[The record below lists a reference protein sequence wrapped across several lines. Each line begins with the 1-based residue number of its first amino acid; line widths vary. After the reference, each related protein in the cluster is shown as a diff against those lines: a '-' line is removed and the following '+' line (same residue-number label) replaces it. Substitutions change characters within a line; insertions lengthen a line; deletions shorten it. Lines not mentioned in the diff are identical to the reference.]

1 MKLRHILLLA
11 GMIPLSV
18 LAQPGRGLAQ
28 PQRQAQ
34 PQIQRQAQ
42 PQIQRQVQPQMQRQ
56 PQPQATAIDAELQK
70 LLVAEGAIS
79 ALYVEEVDEK
89 KLVEQAII
97 GMLEELDPHSTYLT
111 AEENDKS
118 SETLIGSFEGI
129 GVQFNM
135 IEDTLFIVQPIPDG
149 PSEKVGIL
157 AGDRIVTVNDTA
169 IAGVKMSQEAIMKRL
184 RGPKGTKV
192 DLGICR
198 RGVDELIHFMVIRD
212 KIPVNTVDAGYMI
225 KPGIGYIKVS
235 SFGATTVE
243 EFETKLSELR
253 AQGATSLILDLQG
266 NGGGLLMAA
275 VGIANE
281 FLARDQMVVYTEGR
295 RSPKSGY
302 VADGR
307 GRFRD
312 GKLVVLIDE
321 YSASASEIV
330 SGAVQDWD
338 RATIV
343 GRRSFGKGLVQRP
356 IEFHDGSLIRLTV
369 AKYFTPVGRCIQKP
383 YGKDVDYGDD
393 ILERLHHGELT
404 NPDSIHFPD
413 SLKYSTMIKHRT
425 VYGGGGIMPDVFVPL
440 DTTRTNK
447 YYRNVTA
454 KNVVLQTSMQYT
466 ERNRRMLQR
475 RFKTFEEYNKGYEV
489 GPDIL
494 KMFLDKAK
502 DANVEYDEE
511 QYEECLTIFKTQLKA
526 TVARLIWGMNAYYQV
541 IQELD
546 ETIQRAVKLM
556 ETGQ

>member
-1 MKLRHILLLA
+1 MKRLDILLTA
-11 GMIPLSV
+11 V
-18 LAQPGRGLAQ
+18 LMPMMLMAQPGRLGQPQMQ
-28 PQRQAQ
+28 PQRQPQMQ
-34 PQIQRQAQ
+34 PQAQ
-42 PQIQRQVQPQMQRQ
+42 MPIQRQ
-56 PQPQATAIDAELQK
+56 PQPQATSIDAELQK

-79 ALYVEEVDEK
+79 ALYVEDVDEK
-89 KLVEQAII
+89 KIVEQAIK

-111 AEENDKS
+111 PQENDKS
-118 SETLIGSFEGI
+118 NETLMGSFEGI

-135 IEDTLFIVQPIPDG
+135 VEDTLFIVQPIPDG
-149 PSEKVGIL
+149 PSEKMGIM

-169 IAGVKMSQEAIMKRL
+169 IAGVKMSQESIMKRL

-192 DLGICR
+192 DLGINR
-198 RGVDELIHFMVIRD
+198 RGVDELLHFIVTRD
-212 KIPVNTVDAGYMI
+212 KIPVNTVDAAYI
-225 KPGIGYIKVS
+225 IRPGIGYIKVS
-235 SFGATTVE
+235 SFGATTVD
-243 EFETKLSELR
+243 EFENKLADLR
-253 AQGATSLILDLQG
+253 RQGAQSLILDLQG

-275 VGIANE
+275 VGMANE
-281 FLARDQMVVYTEGR
+281 FLGRDQMVVYTEGR

-302 VADGR
+302 MADGR

-312 GKLVVLIDE
+312 GQLVVLIDE

-369 AKYFTPVGRCIQKP
+369 AKYYTPVGRCIQKP

-413 SLKYSTMIKHRT
+413 SLKYSTMIRHRT
-425 VYGGGGIMPDVFVPL
+425 VYGGGGIMPDIFVPL
-440 DTTRTNK
+440 DTTRTNQ

-454 KNVVLQTSMQYT
+454 KNVTLNTSMQYT
-466 ERNRRMLQR
+466 ERNRRMLER
-475 RFKTFEEYNKGYEV
+475 RFKSFDEYNKGFEI
-489 GPDIL
+489 GPDVMKI
-494 KMFLDKAK
+494 FLDKAK
-502 DANVEYDEE
+502 DAKVEYDEE
-511 QYEECLTIFKTQLKA
+511 QYQQCLPIFRTQLKA
-526 TVARLIWGMNAYYQV
+526 TIARLVWGMNAYYQV
-541 IQELD
+541 IQDLD
-546 ETIQRAVKLM
+546 ETIQRAVEYM

>member
-1 MKLRHILLLA
+1 MKRFNILLA
-11 GMIPLSV
+11 V
-18 LAQPGRGLAQ
+18 LLMPAMLMAQPGRSGVQ
-28 PQRQAQ
+28 PRQVQPQ

-42 PQIQRQVQPQMQRQ
+42 PQVQRMPQ
-56 PQPQATAIDAELQK
+56 QPQATAIDAELQK

-89 KLVEQAII
+89 KLVEQAIM

-118 SETLIGSFEGI
+118 SETLVGSFEGI

-184 RGPKGTKV
+184 RGPKGTRV

-198 RGVDELIHFMVIRD
+198 RGVDDLIHFIVIRD

-243 EFETKLSELR
+243 EFETKLAELR

-281 FLARDQMVVYTEGR
+281 FLGRDQMVVYTEGR

-393 ILERLHHGELT
+393 IMERLHHGELT

-413 SLKYSTMIKHRT
+413 SLKYSTIVKHRT

-454 KNVVLQTSMQYT
+454 KNVVLQTSMQYA

-475 RFKTFEEYNKGYEV
+475 RYKTFEEYRDGFEI
-489 GPDIL
+489 GPDVL

-502 DANVEYDEE
+502 DAKVEYDET
-511 QYEECLTIFKTQLKA
+511 QYEECLGIFKTQLKA
-526 TVARLIWGMNAYYQV
+526 SIARMIWGMNAYYQV

>member
-1 MKLRHILLLA
+1 MRRIHVLMALL
-11 GMIPLSV
+11 V
-18 LAQPGRGLAQ
+18 LPVMLMAQPGRVGQPQMQQQRQPQVQ
-28 PQRQAQ
+28 PQRQ
-34 PQIQRQAQ
+34 PQI
-42 PQIQRQVQPQMQRQ
+42 QPQMQRQ
-56 PQPQATAIDAELQK
+56 PQMQPQATAIDAELQK

-89 KLVEQAII
+89 KIVEKAII

-111 AEENDKS
+111 PEENDKS
-118 SETLIGSFEGI
+118 NETLMGSFEGI

-149 PSEKVGIL
+149 PSEKVGIM
-157 AGDRIVTVNDTA
+157 AGDRIVTVNDSA

-192 DLGICR
+192 DLGINR
-198 RGVDELIHFMVIRD
+198 RGVKELLHFTVVRD
-212 KIPVNTVDAGYMI
+212 KIPVNTVDAAYMI
-225 KPGIGYIKVS
+225 RPGIGYIKVS
-235 SFGATTVE
+235 SFGATTVD
-243 EFETKLSELR
+243 EFEDKLADLR
-253 AQGATSLILDLQG
+253 RQGAQSLILDLQG

-275 VGIANE
+275 VGMANE
-281 FLARDQMVVYTEGR
+281 FLGRDQMVVYTEGR

-369 AKYFTPVGRCIQKP
+369 AKYYTPVGRCIQKP

-413 SLKYSTMIKHRT
+413 SLKYSTMVKHRT
-425 VYGGGGIMPDVFVPL
+425 VYGGGGIMPDIFVPL
-440 DTTRTNK
+440 DTTRTNQ

-454 KNVVLQTSMQYT
+454 KNVVLNTSMQYT
-466 ERNRRMLQR
+466 ERNRRSLQR
-475 RFKTFEEYNKGYEV
+475 RFKSVEDFKNGYEV
-489 GPDIL
+489 GPDVL
-494 KMFLDKAK
+494 KLFQDKAK
-502 DANVEYDEE
+502 DAKVEFDDS
-511 QYEECLTIFKTQLKA
+511 QYQECLPIFKTQLKA
-526 TVARLIWGMNAYYQV
+526 TIARLIWGMNAYYQV
-541 IQELD
+541 IQDLD
-546 ETIQRAVKLM
+546 ETIQRAVVYM

>member
-1 MKLRHILLLA
+1 MRKIYTLIVAFCMTLA
-11 GMIPLSV
+11 LM
-18 LAQPGRGLAQ
+18 AQPGRIGQ
-28 PQRQAQ
+28 PQIQQRQPQMQ
-34 PQIQRQAQ
+34 PQIQRQ
-42 PQIQRQVQPQMQRQ
+42 PQMQQ
-56 PQPQATAIDAELQK
+56 QATSIDAELQK

-79 ALYVEEVDEK
+79 ALYVEDVDEK
-89 KLVEQAII
+89 KIVESAIR

-111 AEENDKS
+111 PEENDKS
-118 SETLIGSFEGI
+118 NETLMGSFEGI

-135 IEDTLFIVQPIPDG
+135 VEDTLFIVQPIPDG

-169 IAGVKMSQEAIMKRL
+169 IAGVKMSQESIMKRL

-192 DLGICR
+192 VLGINR
-198 RGVDELIHFMVIRD
+198 RGVDELIHFTVTRD

-225 KPGIGYIKVS
+225 RPGIGYIKIS
-235 SFGATTVE
+235 SFGATTVQ
-243 EFETKLSELR
+243 EFEEKLSDLR
-253 AQGATSLILDLQG
+253 RQGAQSLILDLQG

-281 FLARDQMVVYTEGR
+281 FLNRDQMVVYTEGR
-295 RSPKSGY
+295 RSPRSAY
-302 VADGR
+302 MADGR

-312 GKLVVLIDE
+312 GKVVVLVDE

-369 AKYFTPVGRCIQKP
+369 AKYYTPVGRCIQKP

-393 ILERLHHGELT
+393 ILERLNHGELT
-404 NPDSIHFPD
+404 NRDSIHFPD
-413 SLKYSTMIKHRT
+413 SLKYSTMIERRT
-425 VYGGGGIMPDVFVPL
+425 VYGGGGIMPDIFVPL
-440 DTTRTNK
+440 DTTRTNQ
-447 YYRNVTA
+447 YYRKVTA
-454 KNVVLQTSMQYT
+454 KNVVLNTSMQYT

-475 RFKTFEEYNKGYEV
+475 RYRTFADYNRGFEV
-489 GPDIL
+489 GNDLL
-494 KMFLDKAK
+494 KLFQDKAK
-502 DANVEYDEE
+502 DAKVDFDEE
-511 QYEECLTIFKTQLKA
+511 QYNESLPIFKTQLKA
-526 TVARLIWGMNAYYQV
+526 SIARLIWGMNAYYQV

-546 ETIQRAVKLM
+546 ETILRAVKYM

>member
-1 MKLRHILLLA
+1 M
-11 GMIPLSV
+11 
-18 LAQPGRGLAQ
+18 
-28 PQRQAQ
+28 Q
-34 PQIQRQAQ
+34 PQIQRQ
-42 PQIQRQVQPQMQRQ
+42 PQMQQ
-56 PQPQATAIDAELQK
+56 QATSIDAELQK

-79 ALYVEEVDEK
+79 ALYVEDVDEK
-89 KLVEQAII
+89 KIVESAIR

-111 AEENDKS
+111 PEENDKS
-118 SETLIGSFEGI
+118 NETLMGSFEGI

-135 IEDTLFIVQPIPDG
+135 VEDTLFIVQPIPDG

-169 IAGVKMSQEAIMKRL
+169 IAGVKMSQESIMKRL

-192 DLGICR
+192 VLGINR
-198 RGVDELIHFMVIRD
+198 RGVDELIHFTVTRD

-225 KPGIGYIKVS
+225 RPGIGYIKIS
-235 SFGATTVE
+235 SFGATTVQ
-243 EFETKLSELR
+243 EFEEKLSDLR
-253 AQGATSLILDLQG
+253 RQGAQSLILDLQG

-281 FLARDQMVVYTEGR
+281 FLNRDQMVVYTEGR
-295 RSPKSGY
+295 RSPRSAY
-302 VADGR
+302 MADGR

-312 GKLVVLIDE
+312 GKVVVLVDE

-369 AKYFTPVGRCIQKP
+369 AKYYTPVGRCIQKP

-393 ILERLHHGELT
+393 ILERLNHGELT
-404 NPDSIHFPD
+404 NRDSIHFPD
-413 SLKYSTMIKHRT
+413 SLKYSTMIERRT
-425 VYGGGGIMPDVFVPL
+425 VYGGGGIMPDIFVPL
-440 DTTRTNK
+440 DTTRTNQ
-447 YYRNVTA
+447 YYRKVTA
-454 KNVVLQTSMQYT
+454 KNVVLNTSMQYA

-475 RFKTFEEYNKGYEV
+475 RYRTFADYNRGFEV
-489 GPDIL
+489 GNDVL
-494 KMFLDKAK
+494 KLFQDKAR
-502 DANVEYDEE
+502 DAKVDFDEE
-511 QYEECLTIFKTQLKA
+511 QYNESLPIFKTQLKA
-526 TVARLIWGMNAYYQV
+526 SIARLIWGMNAYYQV

-546 ETIQRAVKLM
+546 ETILRAVKYM

>member
-1 MKLRHILLLA
+1 MKRLDILLTA
-11 GMIPLSV
+11 V
-18 LAQPGRGLAQ
+18 LMPMMLMAQPGRLGQPQMQ
-28 PQRQAQ
+28 PQRQPQMQ
-34 PQIQRQAQ
+34 PQAQ
-42 PQIQRQVQPQMQRQ
+42 MPIQRQ
-56 PQPQATAIDAELQK
+56 PQPQATSIDAELQK

-79 ALYVEEVDEK
+79 ALYVEDVDEK
-89 KLVEQAII
+89 KIVEQAIK

-111 AEENDKS
+111 PQENDKS
-118 SETLIGSFEGI
+118 NETLMGSFEGI

-135 IEDTLFIVQPIPDG
+135 VEDTLFIVQPIPDG
-149 PSEKVGIL
+149 PSEKVGIM

-169 IAGVKMSQEAIMKRL
+169 IAGVKMSQESIMKRL

-192 DLGICR
+192 DLGINR
-198 RGVDELIHFMVIRD
+198 RGVDELLHFIVTRD
-212 KIPVNTVDAGYMI
+212 KIPVNTVDAAYI
-225 KPGIGYIKVS
+225 IRPGIGYIKVS
-235 SFGATTVE
+235 SFGATTVD
-243 EFETKLSELR
+243 EFENKLADLR
-253 AQGATSLILDLQG
+253 RQGAQSLILDLQG

-275 VGIANE
+275 VGMANE
-281 FLARDQMVVYTEGR
+281 FLGRDQMVVYTEGR

-302 VADGR
+302 MADGR

-312 GKLVVLIDE
+312 GQLVVLIDE

-369 AKYFTPVGRCIQKP
+369 AKYYTPVGRCIQKP

-413 SLKYSTMIKHRT
+413 SLKYSTMIRHRT
-425 VYGGGGIMPDVFVPL
+425 VYGGGGIMPDIFVPL
-440 DTTRTNK
+440 DTTRTNQ

-454 KNVVLQTSMQYT
+454 KNVTLNTSMQYT
-466 ERNRRMLQR
+466 ERNRRMLER
-475 RFKTFEEYNKGYEV
+475 RFKSFDEYNKGFEI
-489 GPDIL
+489 GPDVMKI
-494 KMFLDKAK
+494 FLDKAK
-502 DANVEYDEE
+502 DAKVEYDEE
-511 QYEECLTIFKTQLKA
+511 QYQQCLPIFRTQLKA
-526 TVARLIWGMNAYYQV
+526 TIARLVWGMNAYYQV
-541 IQELD
+541 IQDLD
-546 ETIQRAVKLM
+546 ETIQRAVEYM

>member
-1 MKLRHILLLA
+1 MRKIYTLIIAFCMTLA
-11 GMIPLSV
+11 LM
-18 LAQPGRGLAQ
+18 AQPGRIGQ
-28 PQRQAQ
+28 PQIQQRQPQMQ
-34 PQIQRQAQ
+34 PQIQRQ
-42 PQIQRQVQPQMQRQ
+42 PQM
-56 PQPQATAIDAELQK
+56 QPQATSIDAELQK

-79 ALYVEEVDEK
+79 ALYVEDVDEK
-89 KLVEQAII
+89 KIVESAIR

-111 AEENDKS
+111 PEENDKS
-118 SETLIGSFEGI
+118 NETLMGSFEGI

-135 IEDTLFIVQPIPDG
+135 VEDTLFIVQPIPDG

-169 IAGVKMSQEAIMKRL
+169 IAGVKMSQESIMKRL

-192 DLGICR
+192 VLGINR
-198 RGVDELIHFMVIRD
+198 RGVDELIHFTVTRD

-225 KPGIGYIKVS
+225 RPGIGYIKIS
-235 SFGATTVE
+235 SFGATTVQ
-243 EFETKLSELR
+243 EFEEKLSDLR
-253 AQGATSLILDLQG
+253 RQGAQSLILDLQG

-281 FLARDQMVVYTEGR
+281 FLNRDQMVVYTEGR
-295 RSPKSGY
+295 RSPRSAY
-302 VADGR
+302 MADGR

-312 GKLVVLIDE
+312 GKVVVLVDE

-369 AKYFTPVGRCIQKP
+369 AKYYTPVGRCIQKP

-393 ILERLHHGELT
+393 ILERLNHGELT
-404 NPDSIHFPD
+404 NRDSIHFPD
-413 SLKYSTMIKHRT
+413 SLKYSTMIERRT
-425 VYGGGGIMPDVFVPL
+425 VYGGGGIMPDIFVPL
-440 DTTRTNK
+440 DTTRTNQ
-447 YYRNVTA
+447 YYRKVTA
-454 KNVVLQTSMQYT
+454 KNVVLNTSMQYT

-475 RFKTFEEYNKGYEV
+475 RYRTFADYNRGFEV
-489 GPDIL
+489 GNDVL
-494 KMFLDKAK
+494 KLFQDKAR
-502 DANVEYDEE
+502 DAKVDFDEE
-511 QYEECLTIFKTQLKA
+511 QYNESLPIFKTQLKA
-526 TVARLIWGMNAYYQV
+526 SIARLIWGMNAYYQV

-546 ETIQRAVKLM
+546 ETILRAVKYM
-556 ETGQ
+556 ETGE